1 MQETPL
7 SVLVNELMIAK
18 SEEAKAKKERIMLEE
33 GIAALLPGEDE
44 GSITEKDDFHKFKV
58 TVTRKFNRSLDSKVY
73 SEEKTNIPPDLDPVI
88 MTPKLDLKRL
98 RAIESA
104 NPPLFAICQ
113 KFITVKP
120 AKVAV
125 KVVEVEANAG

>member
-1 MQETPL
+1 MNQEL
-7 SVLVNELMIAK
+7 SALINALVTV
-18 SEEAKAKKERIMLEE
+18 KAKEEDARRHRISLEE
-33 GIAALLPGEDE
+33 EISKLLPGKDE
-44 GSITEKDDFHKFKV
+44 GTVSDKSDCFKI
-58 TVTRKFNRSLDSKVY
+58 TVTRKFTRSLDSKVY
-73 SEEKTNIPPDLDPVI
+73 SEEKTNIPPDLDPVV

-104 NPPLFAICQ
+104 NPTLFAICQ

-125 KVVEVEANAG
+125 KVTEVDNG

>member
-1 MQETPL
+1 MDTVSL
-7 SVLVNELMIAK
+7 SNLAERWRAARLREDLAK
-18 SEEAKAKKERIMLEE
+18 EERILVEE
-33 GIAALLPGEDE
+33 LIAQELPGPDE
-44 GSITEKDDFHKFKV
+44 GAVSDKNEDFKV
-58 TVTRKFNRSLDSKVY
+58 TVTRKFTRSLDSKVY
-73 SEEKTNIPPDLDPVI
+73 SQEKTNIPPDLDPVV

-104 NPPLFAICQ
+104 NPTLFAICQ

-125 KVVEVEANAG
+125 KVAEVE